1 VAKYR
6 GPVCRLCRR
15 EGEKLFLKGSRCMT
29 EKCAIERRSYP
40 PGQHGQARPRIS
52 DYSTQLRE
60 KQKLRRIYGLQ
71 ERQFRGVFERA
82 ERQSGVTGDA
92 LLRLLECRLD
102 NVAYR
107 LGFGASRKE
116 ARQLVGHGHVTVNGR
131 KNNIPGAQVRVGD
144 VVAVRERSR
153 NLVSI
158 QTALESVDGR
168 GIPEWLDLDKA
179 GFKGTVRPGQPGARQ
194 QVADLRRGNI
204 TIELFQVA
212 DAAPLPESRKNPSE
226 DFRTHGVKHFGFEV
240 KNLPGVLAELKAK
253 GVKMAFEMRD
263 NPGTAFAFIS
273 DNAGNAIELIE
284 HKTPQ

>member
-1 VAKYR
+1 MAKYR

-82 ERQSGVTGDA
+82 ERRAGVTGEA

-102 NVAYR
+102 NVTYR

-116 ARQLVGHGHVTVNGR
+116 ARQLVSHGHITVNGR
-131 KNNIPGAQVRVGD
+131 KTNVPGAQVKSGD
-144 VVAVRERSR
+144 VIAVRERSR
-153 NLVSI
+153 TIPSI
-158 QTALESVDGR
+158 QTSLESVEGR
-168 GIPEWLDLDKA
+168 GIPEWLELDKA
-179 GFKGTVRPGQPGARQ
+179 GFKGTIRALPTKDQ
-194 QVADLRRGNI
+194 I
-204 TIELFQVA
+204 TLPVNEQMVVELY
-212 DAAPLPESRKNPSE
+212 SR
-226 DFRTHGVKHFGFEV
+226 
-240 KNLPGVLAELKAK
+240 
-253 GVKMAFEMRD
+253 
-263 NPGTAFAFIS
+263 
-273 DNAGNAIELIE
+273 
-284 HKTPQ
+284 

>member
-82 ERQSGVTGDA
+82 ERQSGVTGEA

-131 KNNIPGAQVRVGD
+131 KNNIPGAQVRAGD

-153 NLVSI
+153 SLTSI
-158 QTALESVDGR
+158 QTSLESVEAGAFPNGWNWIRPASR
-168 GIPEWLDLDKA
+168 GPCVPCRRRTRSLCQSTSRWSWSYIRDKA
-179 GFKGTVRPGQPGARQ
+179 TSCNAGFMQNASQNAR
-194 QVADLRRGNI
+194 L
-204 TIELFQVA
+204 
-212 DAAPLPESRKNPSE
+212 
-226 DFRTHGVKHFGFEV
+226 
-240 KNLPGVLAELKAK
+240 LPG
-253 GVKMAFEMRD
+253 
-263 NPGTAFAFIS
+263 
-273 DNAGNAIELIE
+273 
-284 HKTPQ
+284 